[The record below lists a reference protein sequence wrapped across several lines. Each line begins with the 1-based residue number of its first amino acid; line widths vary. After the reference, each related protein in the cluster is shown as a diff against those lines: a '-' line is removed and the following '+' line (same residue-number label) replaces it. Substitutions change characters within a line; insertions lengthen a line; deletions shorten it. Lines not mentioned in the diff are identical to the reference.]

1 MSMKPLPPAVRLVG
15 ALAAAML
22 LLGTAVGHAARPR
35 LVVDRGI
42 VQAAT
47 ANGVTLRELDGG
59 VVTIPVNGSTRI
71 VLNGA
76 PAQIQDVQPG
86 FVAATFRSGSGAA
99 LIVRVVGRVKP
110 VRHLGTILSVGAEGL
125 VLDTAQGQVTAT
137 FAPSTQVLL
146 DGRQAAPQDLRPGM
160 RAAVLQLRSGQARAV
175 RAVSPRLPKPGRSG
189 RTR

>member
-1 MSMKPLPPAVRLVG
+1 MKPLPPAARLVG
-15 ALAAAML
+15 AVAAALL

-59 VVTIPVNGSTRI
+59 LVTIPVDGSTRI

-86 FVAATFRSGSGAA
+86 FVAATFRSGSGSGAA
-99 LIVRVVGRVKP
+99 LIVRAVGRVQP
-110 VRHLGTILSVGAEGL
+110 VRHLGTILSVGAAGL

-160 RAAVLQLRSGQARAV
+160 RAAVLQLRSGQARSV

>member
-1 MSMKPLPPAVRLVG
+1 MPPLPHPARLLG
-15 ALAAAML
+15 ALAALVL
-22 LLGTAVGHAARPR
+22 LLGPATAHAARPR

-47 ANGVTLRELDGG
+47 ATGVTLRELDGG
-59 VVTIPVNGSTRI
+59 VVTIPVDDSTRI

-76 PAQIQDVQPG
+76 SAQIQDVEPG

-99 LIVRVVGRVKP
+99 LLVRAVGRVRP
-110 VRHLGTILSVGAEGL
+110 VRHLGAILSTSAAGL

-137 FAPSTQVLL
+137 FAPSTQVQL
-146 DGRQAAPQDLRPGM
+146 DGRAATPQDLRPGM
-160 RAAVLQLRSGQARAV
+160 RAAVLQLPGGQARAV
-175 RAVSPRLPKPGRSG
+175 RAVSPRPPKPGRSG